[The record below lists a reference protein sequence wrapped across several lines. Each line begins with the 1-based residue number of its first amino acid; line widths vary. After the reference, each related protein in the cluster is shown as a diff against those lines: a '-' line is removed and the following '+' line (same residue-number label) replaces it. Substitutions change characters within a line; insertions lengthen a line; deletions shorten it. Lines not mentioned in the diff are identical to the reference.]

1 MFESR
6 AWLTS
11 KHYARRFWQP
21 LRIAPLF
28 SGMIIEKMFAQG
40 SISYLILYYIGREAE
55 EASICSNSFFV
66 CLASG
71 RLTAPCAAFGHSSVV
86 NHACPWTNSSWKCS
100 NRPWDEVEKSYTFY
114 WNKKKNPSLSR
125 FFCAFCH
132 NHGVIFFLSRY
143 FLQKHTQNY
152 CYYTYLV
159 SLSLSDVYG
168 AILEHTH
175 SDALVLTCC
184 VFLSFN
190 NCKT

>member
-1 MFESR
+1 MAHVKTLRETVL
-6 AWLTS
+6 AALTDCS
-11 KHYARRFWQP
+11 TVLRYDNRENVCTRIDILFDIILHRQGSGGSQHLQQLLLCMPCIRQVDSSLRRFWALIRRESRVP
-21 LRIAPLF
+21 MNKLF
-28 SGMIIEKMFAQG
+28 LEMLESPM
-40 SISYLILYYIGREAE
+40 R
-55 EASICSNSFFV
+55 
-66 CLASG
+66 
-71 RLTAPCAAFGHSSVV
+71 
-86 NHACPWTNSSWKCS
+86 WSWK
-100 NRPWDEVEKSYTFY
+100 KLYTFY
-114 WNKKKNPSLSR
+114 WRKKNPSLSR